1 MIKFVSADSQ
11 VKKASKAQNLY
22 NNFYCNT
29 HKCIGNI
36 AHYIQNQNIKNYA
49 KHNIFYYFT
58 ENEKKLYYAVQ
69 KHSSVCMFHY
79 KVKHLLYKLNKCLKI

>member
-11 VKKASKAQNLY
+11 VKKASKAQNPF

-36 AHYIQNQNIKNYA
+36 ANSFLSQTMKKMNYFVITLQ
-49 KHNIFYYFT
+49 KVKVF
-58 ENEKKLYYAVQ
+58 YYAVQ

-79 KVKHLLYKLNKCLKI
+79 KVKHLLYNLNKCLKI

>member
-11 VKKASKAQNLY
+11 VKKASKAQNPY

-36 AHYIQNQNIKNYA
+36 ANSFLSQTMKKMNYFV
-49 KHNIFYYFT
+49 IT
-58 ENEKKLYYAVQ
+58 LQ
-69 KHSSVCMFHY
+69 
-79 KVKHLLYKLNKCLKI
+79 KVKKMNIMLFKNTAVSACFITKSNIYCIN